1 MEFRKVVESR
11 TSIRNFKSDKV
22 PVEDIKELVR
32 IASMAPSIN
41 NFQPWK
47 FIAITNRDI
56 LKNMSEAVSRKIQS
70 LPSSKSRASK
80 NVKSQV
86 EWFSTFFSEAPL
98 VIAVIMEDYESILEK
113 GVGLSHDDINKA
125 RNYPDIQSAGACI
138 ENMLLG
144 AVDMGYGGCWLS
156 APMVASEEISEM
168 LKIEKPYRVIAF
180 VAIGKPAG
188 DPRPREKKEV
198 SDLLGFID

>member
-1 MEFRKVVESR
+1 
-11 TSIRNFKSDKV
+11 
-22 PVEDIKELVR
+22 
-32 IASMAPSIN
+32 
-41 NFQPWK
+41 
-47 FIAITNRDI
+47 
-56 LKNMSEAVSRKIQS
+56 
-70 LPSSKSRASK
+70 